1 MLWNGRSKSCG
12 LWLLEGKK
20 HISGMNMEGKIVVAH
35 SRCLLQ
41 YVKLVFVYLSAIPD
55 KLL

>member
-1 MLWNGRSKSCG
+1 MLWNGRFKSCG

-20 HISGMNMEGKIVVAH
+20 YISGMNMEGKIVVAH

-41 YVKLVFVYLSAIPD
+41 YVKLVYLSAIPD